1 MISKSY
7 SFVNSLQDS
16 LLQGLLTC
24 LQLSKCSAALVGW
37 AQRAQDSEPLG
48 SGCSCVYRR
57 GVLAVSLQLLLL
69 MLLAQKQAAANTAT
83 LVWAAYVSICN
94 YSYFYAFYVILY

>member
-7 SFVNSLQDS
+7 SFVNSLQHS
-16 LLQGLLTC
+16 LLPGLLTC
-24 LQLSKCSAALVGW
+24 LKLSRCSAALVGW
-37 AQRAQDSEPLG
+37 AQRALSLRAHVFQRG
-48 SGCSCVYRR
+48 

-94 YSYFYAFYVILY
+94 YSYFYAFYVYLY

>member
-16 LLQGLLTC
+16 LLPGLLTC
-24 LQLSKCSAALVGW
+24 LKLSRCSAALVGW
-37 AQRAQDSEPLG
+37 AQRALSLRAHVFQRG
-48 SGCSCVYRR
+48 
-57 GVLAVSLQLLLL
+57 GVLAVSLLLL

-83 LVWAAYVSICN
+83 LVWAAYISICN
-94 YSYFYAFYVILY
+94 YSYFYAFYVYLY